1 MRYDSPAQLT
11 ARTASEDCEI
21 NGKTI
26 KKGEQVYILLGAAN
40 RDPSIF
46 DQPHKMDIQRKPNPH
61 LAFGKNAH
69 FCIGSSLAR
78 IEAQI
83 AILTLFERMPKLRL
97 AAHRLEYRK
106 LIGFRSLKELPVVI
120 G

>member
-1 MRYDSPAQLT
+1 
-11 ARTASEDCEI
+11 
-21 NGKTI
+21 
-26 KKGEQVYILLGAAN
+26 
-40 RDPSIF
+40 
-46 DQPHKMDIQRKPNPH
+46 MDIRRKPNLH
-61 LAFGKNAH
+61 LAFRKERP
-69 FCIGSSLAR
+69 FCIGSLAR

-106 LIGFRSLKELPVVI
+106 LIGFRSLKELPVVL

>member
-1 MRYDSPAQLT
+1 
-11 ARTASEDCEI
+11 
-21 NGKTI
+21 
-26 KKGEQVYILLGAAN
+26 
-40 RDPSIF
+40 
-46 DQPHKMDIQRKPNPH
+46 MDIQRKPNPH